1 MEPIYHSSLE
11 IPIISLINGI
21 ILIVGFYSIGGYLQK
36 FLKIEAIIN
45 EVSINKY
52 QNILISIIF
61 SSIILY
67 PICLFFENSNYVL
80 KYILI

>member
-1 MEPIYHSSLE
+1 MRFH
-11 IPIISLINGI
+11 
-21 ILIVGFYSIGGYLQK
+21 
-36 FLKIEAIIN
+36 
-45 EVSINKY
+45 NKY

-80 KYILI
+80 KIYSYLIFILDFFIFYYLLKIIEIK